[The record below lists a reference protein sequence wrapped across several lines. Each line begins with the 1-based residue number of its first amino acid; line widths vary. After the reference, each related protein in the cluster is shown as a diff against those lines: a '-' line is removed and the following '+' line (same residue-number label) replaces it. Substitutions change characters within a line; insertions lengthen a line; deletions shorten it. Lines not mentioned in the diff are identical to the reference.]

1 MKFSRHPW
9 LSEKSDIP
17 PNYPYRNYTIY
28 MDMKK
33 FIHSGQNQIHEPIA
47 LGLGSNVSPRFEHLN
62 EAVKALDGFL
72 TQLRVSTVYE
82 TDPIGMTDQ
91 PLFLNACC
99 VGWTDLGPADLL
111 GHLKC
116 LERAAGREVSGERFG
131 PRELDIDILLY
142 GEEVVQDQRLTIPH
156 PRMIDRAFVLVP
168 LAEVASEWVHSSSG
182 TTIAELSDN
191 IDRSGVRA
199 TNLRLDQISKEKDA

>member
-1 MKFSRHPW
+1 MKFSQHPW

-17 PNYPYRNYTIY
+17 PNCPYLNYTIY

-33 FIHSGQNQIHEPIA
+33 FLRSGQNQIHEPIA
-47 LGLGSNVSPRFEHLN
+47 LGLGSNVSPRFEYLN

-82 TDPIGMTDQ
+82 TDPIGITDQ

-99 VGWTDLGPADLL
+99 VGWTDLGPVDLL

-191 IDRSGVRA
+191 IGRSGVRA